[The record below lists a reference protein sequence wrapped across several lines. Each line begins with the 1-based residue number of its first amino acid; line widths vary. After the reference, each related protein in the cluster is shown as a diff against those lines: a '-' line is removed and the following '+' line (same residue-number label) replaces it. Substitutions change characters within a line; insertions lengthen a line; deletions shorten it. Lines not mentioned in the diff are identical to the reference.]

1 MQLIEI
7 DVKLTF
13 KDKVKSFKS
22 LEMHTCFTTNILS
35 PKLITV
41 PGIKIAESFSRIPTG
56 IL

>member
-22 LEMHTCFTTNILS
+22 LEMHTCLTINILS
-35 PKLITV
+35 PKLTIV
-41 PGIKIAESFSRIPTG
+41 PGIKMAESLSRIPTG